1 MKNILKVGAAVALFA
16 LPLITLAAVSLPV
29 NVPEGT
35 GLTLS
40 KITDIINTVA
50 NWLMIIG
57 VVIAVIYI
65 VIGAIQ
71 YMVSPGDKGAIE
83 TAWGKIKGGVIGLIV
98 ILAVGVIIRTATY
111 LVTRQFFGAG
121 Q

>member
-1 MKNILKVGAAVALFA
+1 MKNILKTGAVLALFA
-16 LPLITLAAVSLPV
+16 LPMMVMAAVSLPV
-29 NVPEGT
+29 TVPEGT
-35 GLTLS
+35 GLTMD
-40 KITDIINTVA
+40 KIAEVINTVA

-65 VIGAIQ
+65 VWGGIK
-71 YMVSPGDKGAIE
+71 YMTDPGDKDTIGS
-83 TAWGKIKGGVIGLIV
+83 AWAKIKGGVIGLII